1 MSIQTPTQH
10 TPNEQLTVDQSSFRK
25 ALLDPATPAPAG
37 LVTPEGAP
45 AEKRFS
51 VYRNNVAHS
60 LASALVEGFPVL
72 TKLLGEP
79 FFREMALVYLRIH
92 PPASQLMMHYGAAM
106 PTFLVGFP
114 GTVHLKYLPDV
125 ARLELAQ
132 RRAYH
137 AADGEAIDPVNLNA
151 LDQATLMDSRLILAP
166 AVETL
171 TSDYPVLSIWE
182 FNMHGGPKPQ
192 MQAEE
197 ILISRRGY
205 DPVLQRLPVGGAIF
219 VNALRKGHS
228 FGTALGLA
236 TSEVMDFDLTATLSA
251 LISGHA
257 IIGVQPANQTE

>member
-1 MSIQTPTQH
+1 MSVQTPTRH
-10 TPNEQLTVDQSSFRK
+10 TPDEHLNVDQTSFRK
-25 ALLDPATPAPAG
+25 ALLDPATPAPTG

-45 AEKRFS
+45 ADKRFR

-60 LASALVEGFPVL
+60 LASALVDGFPVL
-72 TKLLGEP
+72 TKLLDEA

-137 AADGEAIDPVNLNA
+137 AGDGEAIDPANLNA
-151 LDQATLMDSRLILAP
+151 LDQTTLMDSRLILAP

-182 FNMHGGPKPQ
+182 FNMHGGPKPH

-197 ILISRRGY
+197 VLISRRGY
-205 DPVLQRLPVGGAIF
+205 DPVLQRLPKGGALF

-236 TSEVMDFDLTATLSA
+236 TSEVVDFELTATLSA
-251 LISGHA
+251 LIAGHA
-257 IIGVQPANQTE
+257 IISIQPAQHSH